1 MKAYEITQEIYL
13 DHIHHLIRKYKDFQ
27 SYICRRQIKDIKNK
41 MKKIYETA
49 YEYIEEIVKN
59 IAPVDP
65 DKDDLIQDVALVV
78 LEKPPEFISELY
90 DKKQLKYYIARVIMN
105 NLFSTSSPYYCK
117 YKKYKNTLDINKLN
131 I

>member
-13 DHIHHLIRKYKDFQ
+13 NHIHHLIRKHKDFQ
-27 SYICRRQIKDIKNK
+27 SCICHRQIKDIKNK

-117 YKKYKNTLDINKLN
+117 YKKNKNTLDISKLN

>member
-1 MKAYEITQEIYL
+1 ML
-13 DHIHHLIRKYKDFQ
+13 
-27 SYICRRQIKDIKNK
+27 KNT

-59 IAPVDP
+59 IAPADP
-65 DKDDLIQDVALVV
+65 DNEDLIQDVALVV

-90 DKKQLKYYIARVIMN
+90 EKDQLKYYIAKVIMN
-105 NLFSTSSPYYCK
+105 NLFSASSPYYCK
-117 YKKYKNTLDINKLN
+117 YKKHRNTLDISILN

>member
-1 MKAYEITQEIYL
+1 MK
-13 DHIHHLIRKYKDFQ
+13 
-27 SYICRRQIKDIKNK
+27 N
-41 MKKIYETA
+41 IYETA

-59 IAPVDP
+59 IAQVDP
-65 DKDDLIQDVALVV
+65 DKYDLIQDVALII
-78 LEKPPEFISELY
+78 LEKSPDFISELY

-117 YKKYKNTLDINKLN
+117 YKKYQNTIDIYKLN

>member
-1 MKAYEITQEIYL
+1 MKAYEITQERYL
-13 DHIHHLIRKYKDFQ
+13 DHIHHLIH
-27 SYICRRQIKDIKNK
+27 KNK

-59 IAPVDP
+59 IAPADP

-78 LEKPPEFISELY
+78 LEKPPEFISQLY

-117 YKKYKNTLDINKLN
+117 YKKRKNALDINKLN